1 MRDSRCGAVVFCNKG
16 SGLKM
21 PLFFVVLIGASLIVF
36 GLGIVAR
43 SIDKLTDAVIE
54 HQKQCAR
61 YERER
66 DSGPS

>member
-1 MRDSRCGAVVFCNKG
+1 
-16 SGLKM
+16 M